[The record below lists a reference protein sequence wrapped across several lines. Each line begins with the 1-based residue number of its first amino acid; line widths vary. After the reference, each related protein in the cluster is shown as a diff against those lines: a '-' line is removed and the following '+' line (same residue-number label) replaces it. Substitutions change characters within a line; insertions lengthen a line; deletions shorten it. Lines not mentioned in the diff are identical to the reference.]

1 MVCKRAGKKQY
12 ELYFIVAISVFLL
25 ISGCSSGAKTAK
37 IKPATTTTAKG
48 VMLRTNY
55 SQSENLGI
63 SKLKDRLKSDGIKK
77 ETIDLIFNNK
87 EFGFYDIVP
96 KRFKINPEKKADSG
110 EKTYEWYRKHFGVE
124 WKKRDAKVFLE
135 TYMDELNKAEKKY
148 GVDKRYVVSIL
159 GIESD
164 FCKHRGAYKA
174 VNALATLYVLVDR
187 RKSFAYTQ
195 LKELIDYA
203 NKTGIPLYDLS
214 SSYAGAIGCAQFIP
228 SSLNNLFVGK
238 DEKIENSNPFDM
250 VDSIFSISYY
260 LKKFGWD
267 RTENNKTPSKNTK
280 NWKAI
285 RAYNH
290 SDNYTMLVIE
300 VAESLI

>member
-1 MVCKRAGKKQY
+1 MVYESAERKHCK
-12 ELYFIVAISVFLL
+12 LHFVVVVSVLLL
-25 ISGCSSGAKTAK
+25 ISGCSSGARTAK
-37 IKPATTTTAKG
+37 LKPAPTHDVKKIMIRISYSEG
-48 VMLRTNY
+48 EKLR
-55 SQSENLGI
+55 I
-63 SKLKDRLKSDGIKK
+63 SMLKDRLEADGISV
-77 ETIDLIFNNK
+77 ETIDSIFNNK

-96 KRFKINPEKKADSG
+96 KRFKKNPEKEADSG
-110 EKTYEWYRKHFGVE
+110 EKTYEWYRKHHGID
-124 WKKRDAKVFLE
+124 WKKRDAKIFLE
-135 TYMDELNKAEKKY
+135 TYADELNKAEKKY

-187 RKSFAYTQ
+187 RKGFAYTQ
-195 LKELIDYA
+195 LKELIHYS
-203 NKTGIPLYDLS
+203 NKTGISLYNLS

-238 DEKIENSNPFDM
+238 DEKIENSNPFDI
-250 VDSIFSISYY
+250 VDSIYSISYY
-260 LKKFGWD
+260 LKEFGWD
-267 RTENNKTPSKNTK
+267 RKQNNKTPLKNAK
-280 NWKAI
+280 NWDAI